1 MGKWRGCQ
9 LAESLKLCYRQTMT
23 DQNKSLPK
31 NMPLAGIR
39 VIELARVLAGPW
51 AGQMLADLGADVIK
65 IEHADG
71 DETRHWGPPFIKGA
85 DDSDL
90 SSAYY
95 HSTNRGKRSIV
106 VDLTKAEGQKT
117 VRQLA
122 GSADVLIENF
132 KVGGLQKY
140 RLDTASLMALNP
152 QLIVCSITGFGQD
165 GPYADRAGYDFIVQ
179 GMSGFMA
186 LTGEPS
192 GEPVKAGVAFADIF
206 TGIHSVVAIQ
216 AAIIERARTGNGQ
229 HIDMALLDVQSA
241 VLANQNMNY
250 LATGNNPKRVGN
262 AHTNIAPYAVFEVND
277 GHVILAVGND
287 SQFRKL
293 CTLLAHK
300 HWADDARF
308 IDNPARLAN
317 VKVLSELITFETRKH
332 TRAELMAACETAGVP
347 AGPINQISDM
357 FADPQIQHRQMRVD
371 NLDDLGTSIPGVRT
385 PIIMDGRKMVSGRPS
400 PRLGEHTDAILSSLA
415 AGEKTP

>member
-1 MGKWRGCQ
+1 
-9 LAESLKLCYRQTMT
+9 MT
-23 DQNKSLPK
+23 EQSKP
-31 NMPLAGIR
+31 MPLNGIR

-71 DETRHWGPPFIKGA
+71 DETRAWGPPFIKGA
-85 DDSDL
+85 DGSDL

-95 HSTNRGKRSIV
+95 HSTNRGKRSMV
-106 VDLTKAEGQKT
+106 VDLTTAEGQKT
-117 VRQLA
+117 VRQLVE
-122 GSADVLIENF
+122 SADVLIENF
-132 KVGGLQKY
+132 KVGGLKKY
-140 RLDTASLMALNP
+140 GLDAARLMALNP
-152 QLIVCSITGFGQD
+152 KLIICSITGFGQD

-186 LTGEPS
+186 LTGEPN

-216 AAIIERARTGNGQ
+216 AAIIERARTGKGQ

-241 VLANQNMNY
+241 VLANQNLNY
-250 LATGNNPKRVGN
+250 LATGKSPRRVGN
-262 AHTNIAPYAVFEVND
+262 AHTNIAPYAVFEVSD

-293 CTLLAHK
+293 CLLLGHE
-300 HWADDARF
+300 HWADEARF
-308 IDNPARLAN
+308 SNNPARLAN
-317 VKVLSELITFETRKH
+317 VKVLSKLITVETCKH

-357 FADPQIQHRQMRVD
+357 FADPQIHHRQLQ
-371 NLDDLGTSIPGVRT
+371 LDLTDDVGTSIPGVRT
-385 PIIMDGRKMVSGRPS
+385 PIIMDGRKMASGKPS
-400 PRLGEHTDAILSSLA
+400 PRLGEHTDAILNSLA
-415 AGEKTP
+415 NGDKKP

>member
-1 MGKWRGCQ
+1 
-9 LAESLKLCYRQTMT
+9 MT
-23 DQNKSLPK
+23 DQNTSLPK
-31 NMPLAGIR
+31 NTPLAGIR

-85 DDSDL
+85 DGSDL

-106 VDLTKAEGQKT
+106 VDLNSANGQKT

-122 GSADVLIENF
+122 GNADVLIENF

-140 RLDTASLMALNP
+140 RLDAASLMALNP
-152 QLIVCSITGFGQD
+152 KLIVCSITGFGQD

-186 LTGEPS
+186 LTGEPN

-262 AHTNIAPYAVFEVND
+262 AHTNIAPYAVFEVSD

-293 CTLLAHK
+293 CALLGHE
-300 HWADDARF
+300 HWAEDARF

-317 VKVLSELITFETRKH
+317 VKVLSKLITFETRKH
-332 TRAELMAACETAGVP
+332 TRAELMAACEAAGVP
-347 AGPINQISDM
+347 AGPINQIRDM

-371 NLDDLGTSIPGVRT
+371 SVDDLGTSIPGVRT
-385 PIIMDGRKMVSGRPS
+385 PIIMDGRKMVSGIPS
-400 PRLGEHTDAILSSLA
+400 PRLGEHTDAILNRLA
-415 AGEKTP
+415 AGDKTP

>member
-1 MGKWRGCQ
+1 
-9 LAESLKLCYRQTMT
+9 MT
-23 DQNKSLPK
+23 DQTKPSQT
-31 NMPLAGIR
+31 NMPLSGIR

-65 IEHADG
+65 IEHAEG

-85 DDSDL
+85 DGRNL

-106 VDLTKAEGQKT
+106 VDLNSAEGQHT
-117 VRQLA
+117 IRQLVET
-122 GSADVLIENF
+122 ADVLIENF
-132 KVGGLQKY
+132 KVGGLRKY
-140 RLDTASLMALNP
+140 GLDAASLMAINP
-152 QLIVCSITGFGQD
+152 RLIVCSITGFGQD

-186 LTGEPS
+186 LTGEPN
-192 GEPVKAGVAFADIF
+192 GEPVKAGVAFADVF

-216 AAIIERARTGNGQ
+216 AAIIERFRTGKGQ

-262 AHTNIAPYAVFEVND
+262 AHTNIAPYAVFEVFD

-287 SQFRKL
+287 GQFRKL
-293 CTLLAHK
+293 CVVLGQEN
-300 HWADDARF
+300 WADDARF
-308 IDNPARLAN
+308 FDNQSRLAN
-317 VKVLSELITFETRKH
+317 VEALTKLITAETRKF
-332 TRAELMAACETAGVP
+332 TRAELIMACEIAGVP
-347 AGPINQISDM
+347 SGSINQISDM
-357 FADPQIQHRQMRVD
+357 FADPQIQHRQLQLD
-371 NLDDLGTSIPGVRT
+371 LTDDLGTRIPGVRT
-385 PIIMDGRKMVSGRPS
+385 PIIMDGRKMASNGAS
-400 PRLGEHTDAILSSLA
+400 PRLGEHTDAILKSLK
-415 AGEKTP
+415 AGNKTP

>member
-1 MGKWRGCQ
+1 
-9 LAESLKLCYRQTMT
+9 MT
-23 DQNKSLPK
+23 DQNKP
-31 NMPLAGIR
+31 MPLNGIS

-51 AGQMLADLGADVIK
+51 AGQLLADLGADVIK

-85 DDSDL
+85 DGSDL

-106 VDLTKAEGQKT
+106 VDLTSANGQKT
-117 VRQLA
+117 IRQLV
-122 GSADVLIENF
+122 GNADVLIENF
-132 KVGGLQKY
+132 KVGGLEKY
-140 RLDTASLMALNP
+140 GLDAASLMSLNP
-152 QLIVCSITGFGQD
+152 RLIVCSITGFGQD

-186 LTGEPS
+186 LTGEPK

-206 TGIHSVVAIQ
+206 TGIHAVVAIQ
-216 AAIIERARTGNGQ
+216 AAIIERIATGKGQ

-262 AHTNIAPYAVFEVND
+262 AHTNIAPYAVFEVSN

-293 CTLLAHK
+293 CLLLGHEL
-300 HWADDARF
+300 WADDARF
-308 IDNPARLAN
+308 IDNQKRLSN
-317 VKVLSELITFETRKH
+317 TVELTKLISAETRKH
-332 TRAELMAACETAGVP
+332 TRAELLAACEAVGVP

-357 FADPQIQHRQMRVD
+357 FADPQIQHRQLRVD
-371 NLDDLGTSIPGVRT
+371 ATDGQGNTIPGVRT
-385 PIIMDGRKMVSGRPS
+385 PIIMNGRKIVSGKPS
-400 PRLGEHTDAILSSLA
+400 PRLGEHTDTILNRLK
-415 AGEKTP
+415 AGDKNP

>member
-1 MGKWRGCQ
+1 
-9 LAESLKLCYRQTMT
+9 
-23 DQNKSLPK
+23 
-31 NMPLAGIR
+31 MPLSGIR

-71 DETRHWGPPFIKGA
+71 DETRHWGPPFIEGA
-85 DDSDL
+85 DGSDL

-106 VDLTKAEGQKT
+106 VDLTSADGQKT

-122 GSADVLIENF
+122 GNADVLIENF

-140 RLDTASLMALNP
+140 RLDAASLIELNP

-186 LTGEPS
+186 LTGEPN

-216 AAIIERARTGNGQ
+216 AAIIERARTGKGQ

-241 VLANQNMNY
+241 VLANQNMNF

-262 AHTNIAPYAVFEVND
+262 AHTNIAPYAVFEVSD

-293 CTLLAHK
+293 CALLAHE

-317 VKVLSELITFETRKH
+317 VKILSELITVETRKH

-371 NLDDLGTSIPGVRT
+371 SLDDLGTSIPGVRT
-385 PIIMDGRKMVSGRPS
+385 PIIMDGRKMGSGKPS
-400 PRLGEHTDAILSSLA
+400 PRLGEDTYAILNSLA
-415 AGEKTP
+415 AGDKIL